1 MSTRSTA
8 ADGGRPH
15 GLWAPAC
22 TPVDRD
28 LAPDAVRYVAH
39 VKRLLA
45 EGCHGVGLFGT
56 TGEATSFSVAE
67 RQALL
72 EAVLEAGVDA
82 GRLMVGSGCCAH
94 SDTLALSAHAATLG
108 CKNLL
113 MLPPF
118 YYKDM
123 SDEGLFASFAAVI
136 DRVADTALG
145 VYLYHFPRL
154 SQTPITHGLVERL
167 LAAYPQT
174 IKGIKDSSGDPESGK
189 SFIAAFPGL
198 DIFPGTEA
206 IMLDMLEAGAAG
218 CISASANVNAPAI
231 RQVYD
236 AFRAGA
242 PEVRSRQAGITAVRM
257 VLQAAP
263 MIPTLKQILARRL
276 GDPAWLTLRPPLTA
290 LTAAQAAALES
301 GLAELAFDLKAA

>member
-1 MSTRSTA
+1 MSNRSTA
-8 ADGGRPH
+8 AADGRLH

-22 TPVDRD
+22 TPLDRD
-28 LAPDAVRYVAH
+28 LAPDAVRYVTH
-39 VKRLLA
+39 VKRLLD

-82 GRLMVGSGCCAH
+82 GRLMVGSGCCAL
-94 SDTLALSAHAATLG
+94 SDTLALSAHAAGLG

-136 DRVADTALG
+136 DRVADPALG

-154 SQTPITHGLVERL
+154 SQTPITLGLVERL

-174 IKGIKDSSGDPESGK
+174 IKGIKDSSGDPNSGK
-189 SFIAAFPGL
+189 GFIAAFPGL
-198 DIFPGTEA
+198 DVFPGTEA
-206 IMLDMLEAGAAG
+206 IMLDLLEAGAAG

-236 AFRAGA
+236 AFRAGT
-242 PEVRSRQAGITAVRM
+242 PEARSLQEGITAVRM

-263 MIPTLKQILARRL
+263 MISTLKQILARRL

-290 LTAAQAAALES
+290 LSAAQAAALEFGLT
-301 GLAELAFDLKAA
+301 GLAFNLEAA